1 MKNISTVA
9 NVASSTVVL
18 GGPKTVAGKAI
29 SSKNAT
35 KDAIFAKGLLPWEDP
50 QELAVIMAELQ
61 AQWGNHASARLLM
74 LPIEQAY
81 VEMRRL
87 MMAQK
92 NRIEGIMLN
101 LDIEHQF
108 IKEAGLNGL
117 LANHLPDW
125 YFLED
130 DGEQKTRALELN
142 RIQEQALDLKN
153 HFSDRIVPTIEQ
165 EYPDLYRHVMAGY
178 AKHQSF
184 LSVLGA
190 CYRQPTPSLNL
201 GVLSNEI
208 GEKYRFHL
216 IWASA
221 PERFETIIRGIRS
234 EKAVASMNLDQFS
247 RYLTRCQN
255 TITKGI
261 QNLAL
266 LKQTLRIERE
276 HEAKLSL
283 EQTTI
288 DLAQVNAVAAN
299 ASSFTQKTAMGTG
312 DA

>member
-1 MKNISTVA
+1 
-9 NVASSTVVL
+9 
-18 GGPKTVAGKAI
+18 
-29 SSKNAT
+29 
-35 KDAIFAKGLLPWEDP
+35 
-50 QELAVIMAELQ
+50 MAELQ